1 MKVVGIILLSILCII
16 IGLILMVLFVP
27 IRYDITASAHEN
39 AFSAKVYIHWL
50 LRMIRFRGEY
60 RDGQLDSK
68 LWILCFDKS
77 PGDSSKREDENQVD
91 SPREQE
97 PERETADSAESDENE
112 HGAREDVVP
121 EIQNHDGEG
130 QSPKTPKKKKHF
142 SLRERW
148 NSFRVKW
155 KDLKHNLHKYK
166 RMLEDSRNQA
176 AVSHLKEEII
186 RLLKCVMPDKMKLEG
201 SFSTGSPDTTGEVLG
216 ILAMFPIGYK
226 NRWKIYPD
234 FESDVAYVEGDTRLI
249 GKIFVFQLVGIL
261 IRIWTDKNCRRLYQ
275 RLRK

>member
-27 IRYDITASAHEN
+27 IRYDIMASAHEN
-39 AFSAKVYIHWL
+39 TFSAKFYIHWL
-50 LRMIRFRGEY
+50 LRMIRFHGEY
-60 RDGQLDSK
+60 RDSQLDSK
-68 LWILCFDKS
+68 LWILCFGKS
-77 PGDSSKREDENQVD
+77 PGDSSKRKEENKVD
-91 SPREQE
+91 PTREQE
-97 PERETADSAESDENE
+97 KETSDSTDAQGDNPEV
-112 HGAREDVVP
+112 REDVVP
-121 EIQNHDGEG
+121 EIHHYDEEDQAP
-130 QSPKTPKKKKHF
+130 QIPKKKKHF

-148 NSFRVKW
+148 NSFRAKW
-155 KDLKHNLHKYK
+155 KDLKHNIHKYK
-166 RMLEDSRNQA
+166 RMLEDPRNRA
-176 AVSHLKEEII
+176 AVCHLKEEII

-226 NRWKIYPD
+226 NCWKIYPD

-249 GKIFVFQLVGIL
+249 GKIFIFQLVGIL

-275 RLRK
+275 RLKK